1 MEKEQVATGRE
12 EFMNVVVVFLV
23 VLTAFPIL
31 TIIAVFN
38 NIEGQPTVV
47 QTERMLSALWQFS
60 TMLALTTITF
70 GMRCVVS
77 TLDRYEQKQ
86 K

>member
-1 MEKEQVATGRE
+1 MEKEQAVTGRV
-12 EFMNVVVVFLV
+12 EFMNVVIVFLV
-23 VLTAFPIL
+23 ILTAYPVFAMIG
-31 TIIAVFN
+31 IFN
-38 NIEGQPTVV
+38 NIEGQITSV
-47 QTERMLSALWQFS
+47 QTERMLDASRQFS

-70 GMRCVVS
+70 GMRCVVT

>member
-12 EFMNVVVVFLV
+12 EFMNILFVILV
-23 VLTAFPIL
+23 ILTAFPVFA
-31 TIIAVFN
+31 IIAIFN
-38 NIEGQPTVV
+38 NIEGQLTSV
-47 QTERMLSALWQFS
+47 QTDRIWNALWLFS